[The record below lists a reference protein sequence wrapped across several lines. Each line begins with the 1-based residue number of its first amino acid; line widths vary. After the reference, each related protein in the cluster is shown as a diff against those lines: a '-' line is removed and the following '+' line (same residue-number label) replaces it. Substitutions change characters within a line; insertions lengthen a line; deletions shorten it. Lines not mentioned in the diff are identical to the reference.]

1 MAAGVS
7 SGSVVPANARNF
19 GKYQLVLRLAT
30 GGMAEIFLA
39 RLKAVAGFERFV
51 VIKRILPHLDED
63 EQFVAMFLDEARIAA
78 RITHANVCQVYEL
91 GEVDGQ
97 YFLAMEYLEGITLN
111 SAMRKLARERQ
122 PADARLVAGVMQQA
136 CEGLHY
142 AHELRDLNGPLGIVH
157 RDVSPQNL
165 FVTVEGLAK
174 VLDFGIA
181 KAQGASSRTRTGT
194 VKGKYAYMPPEQLR
208 GDPLDRRVDV
218 WALGVVLFEA
228 LTGKRLFWR
237 DTDFLIFRAITDEP
251 IPHVRDYRP
260 DVPAALDAAVARALS
275 RNRDDRF
282 ANARVFGEA
291 MASAL
296 ASVGGPLSTAAVSV
310 EVQRLFREEIEAHR
324 ALVAEATRM
333 PVEEEQ
339 TSKVS
344 VRPPT
349 SPLTGPGTAPLPAAL
364 TELPTQTL
372 ATTELSARIRG
383 KVGNTTDRVDTRKD
397 GLGEQDTVD
406 DSRHASMISGTGA
419 RAPTTAERPPRG
431 MLPLPAPDDREP
443 SRLAPSMDDAVPVAS
458 SVPSMGTASNQ
469 PSLVSGTALVGARS
483 GSGSYQTFDAPDL
496 RPRRSHAALWIGLVV
511 VVAAIVGVV
520 AFGGGEP
527 GAAPKS
533 TAVSNPS
540 GAGSSGDLDAAR
552 AAAGA
557 DAAGRNTEPLPGP
570 KPLPVVTPPDAGAG
584 GGGAEVGPGGAA
596 TPDGAGVDDPN
607 GKEPV
612 ADPVKPPVDA
622 PPRDKPRDRVR
633 PKDPPREKPPRERPP
648 RDPEPREPKEPIKD
662 PTPAGPPGFVSIDSD
677 PYATIYI
684 DGKKIGVTPLA
695 RIPLAPGAH
704 RVRAVSSRGGEQ
716 LFNVTI
722 DSGKDARG
730 KKLTW

>member
-19 GKYQLVLRLAT
+19 GKYQLVVRLAT

-39 RLKAVAGFERFV
+39 RLKAIAGFEKFV

-122 PADARLVAGVMQQA
+122 PADARFVVGLMAQA
-136 CEGLHY
+136 AEGLHY

-165 FVTVEGLAK
+165 FITVDGLAK

-237 DTDFLIFRAITDEP
+237 DTDFLIFRAITDEA

-282 ANARVFGEA
+282 PSARAFGEA
-291 MASAL
+291 IAQ
-296 ASVGGPLSTAAVSV
+296 SVGSLGGAYSQAALSG
-310 EVQRLFREEIEAHR
+310 EVMRLFAEEIEQHR
-324 ALVAEATRM
+324 ALVAEATRI
-333 PVEEEQ
+333 PDEES
-339 TSKVS
+339 TSKVNLRAS
-344 VRPPT
+344 SSPITEPPT
-349 SPLTGPGTAPLPAAL
+349 QQISASDPIVRGRSKPGLLAQRSGSIDADTTSDDAPPTVAQSPNSLPQRQRQS
-364 TELPTQTL
+364 T
-372 ATTELSARIRG
+372 SG
-383 KVGNTTDRVDTRKD
+383 
-397 GLGEQDTVD
+397 
-406 DSRHASMISGTGA
+406 ASNSTS
-419 RAPTTAERPPRG
+419 AERPAGRA
-431 MLPLPAPDDREP
+431 MLPLPAPDRDA
-443 SRLAPSMDDAVPVAS
+443 SRVAAPSFEDAAVPVAA
-458 SVPSMGTASNQ
+458 SVPSGSSMASA
-469 PSLVSGTALVGARS
+469 PSLTSGTALVNPVGEQ
-483 GSGSYQTFDAPDL
+483 SYSYEASLL
-496 RPRRSHAALWIGLVV
+496 RPRRGGVVLWIFGIV
-511 VVAAIVGVV
+511 VVAIVALVIGLKNGDNSSPSSPSSS
-520 AFGGGEP
+520 ATP
-527 GAAPKS
+527 AAVGTDRTSAPV
-533 TAVSNPS
+533 TGPMPNP
-540 GAGSSGDLDAAR
+540 
-552 AAAGA
+552 
-557 DAAGRNTEPLPGP
+557 TI
-570 KPLPVVTPPDAGAG
+570 VTPPVPVAAAAPDAAP
-584 GGGAEVGPGGAA
+584 AAVVPPPPPNDKPPLERPAVDAA
-596 TPDGAGVDDPN
+596 TDEPDIVIGTPT
-607 GKEPV
+607 
-612 ADPVKPPVDA
+612 
-622 PPRDKPRDRVR
+622 PRDKPRTPR
-633 PKDPPREKPPRERPP
+633 PKVARPPRD
-648 RDPEPREPKEPIKD
+648 RDPEPREPKEPPKE
-662 PTPAGPPGFVSIDSD
+662 PASDLPGWVSIDSD
-677 PYATIYI
+677 PYATIFI

-695 RIPLAPGAH
+695 RIPLPAGTH
-704 RVRAVSSRGGEQ
+704 RVKAVSSQGGEQ
-716 LFNVTI
+716 MFNVSI
-722 DSGKDARG
+722 ESGKEAHG
-730 KKLTW
+730 KKLGW